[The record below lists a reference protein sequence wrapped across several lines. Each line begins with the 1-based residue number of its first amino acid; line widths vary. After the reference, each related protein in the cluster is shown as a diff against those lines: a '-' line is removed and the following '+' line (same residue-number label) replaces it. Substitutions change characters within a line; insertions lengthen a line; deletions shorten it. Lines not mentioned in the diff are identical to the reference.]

1 MKIEQ
6 VKLSQIK
13 TNAANPR
20 SITGDKFNRL
30 VDSILVFPKMLE
42 LRPIVHDGKMTA
54 LGGNQRRQAL
64 VAISKMTPEQ
74 IAARLASLDDYRR
87 KTEGERKQLIEWW
100 GKWLAKPFAYVID
113 ASTLSEDERKQFIIK
128 DNVSFG
134 TWDYDALANSWDN
147 QKLGDWGMDVWNTA
161 PQAYQPMQPAA
172 TNQPARQDN
181 PPAPSEDDGAG
192 QPIPGMNNLPPELQG
207 QDLNPDDLPKI
218 EGDDRTAT
226 ERIIIVYHP
235 EQKEALEGI
244 IGIGIDKVVYRLDEI
259 LNPTKKEEERAAG
272 DTNTEE

>member
-1 MKIEQ
+1 MKTEKA
-6 VKLSQIK
+6 KLSQIK

-20 SITGDKFNRL
+20 SITNDKFNRL

-42 LRPIVHDGKMTA
+42 LRPIVHDGKWVA

-74 IAARLASLDDYRR
+74 LAQRLSTLDDYLK
-87 KTEGERKQLIEWW
+87 KTEGERQQLIEWW
-100 GKWLAKPFAYVID
+100 GKWLESPFAYVIN
-113 ASTLSEDERKQFIIK
+113 ASTLTEEERKQFIIK

-134 TWDYDALANSWDN
+134 TWDYDVLANKWDN
-147 QKLGDWGMDVWNTA
+147 QKLGDWGMDVWNTNPMA
-161 PQAYQPMQPAA
+161 FQPMGA
-172 TNQPARQDN
+172 TNANNTDN
-181 PPAPSEDDGAG
+181 PPAASENDGAG
-192 QPIPGMNNLPPELQG
+192 AIPGIDNLPPELQG

-226 ERIIIVYHP
+226 ERIIIVYRP
-235 EQKEALEGI
+235 EQKEQLEGI

-259 LNPTKKEEERAAG
+259 LEPTKKEEERASEG
-272 DTNTEE
+272 

>member
-1 MKIEQ
+1 MKTEQ

-20 SITGDKFNRL
+20 SITNDKFNRL

-74 IAARLASLDDYRR
+74 LAQRLSTLDDFR
-87 KTEGERKQLIEWW
+87 KKTDGERDQLIEWW
-100 GKWLAKPFAYVID
+100 GKWLANPFAYVIN
-113 ASTLSEDERKQFIIK
+113 ASNLTEEERKQFIIK

-134 TWDYDALANSWDN
+134 TWDYDALANAWDN
-147 QKLGDWGMDVWNTA
+147 QKLGDWGMDVWNTNPMA
-161 PQAYQPMQPAA
+161 FQPMGA
-172 TNQPARQDN
+172 TNAPSHTDN
-181 PPAPSEDDGAG
+181 PPSPSEDDGVL
-192 QPIPGMNNLPPELQG
+192 NLPPELAG
-207 QDLNPDDLPKI
+207 QDLMPDDLPKI
-218 EGDDRTAT
+218 EGDDKTAT

-235 EQKEALEGI
+235 DQKETLESI

-259 LNPTKKEEERAAG
+259 LSPTKKEEEKAAEDG
-272 DTNTEE
+272 E

>member
-1 MKIEQ
+1 MKTEK
-6 VKLSQIK
+6 VKLSQVK

-42 LRPIVHDGKMTA
+42 LRPIVLDGKMTA

-64 VAISKMTPEQ
+64 VAISKLTPEQ
-74 IAARLASLDDYRR
+74 VATRLASLDDYR
-87 KTEGERKQLIEWW
+87 KKSEGERKQLIEWW
-100 GKWLAKPFAYVID
+100 GKWLADPYAYVIN
-113 ASTLSEDERKQFIIK
+113 ASTLTEDERKQFIIK

-134 TWDYDALANSWDN
+134 TWDYDVLANSWDN

-161 PQAYQPMQPAA
+161 PQAYQPLQPAA
-172 TNQPARQDN
+172 TNQPARQDT

-192 QPIPGMNNLPPELQG
+192 AGAVAEIPGIENLPPELAG
-207 QDLNPDDLPKI
+207 HDLSPYALPKI
-218 EGDDRTAT
+218 EGDDKTAT
-226 ERIIIVYHP
+226 ERIIIVYRP
-235 EQKEALEGI
+235 EQKETLEGI

-259 LNPTKKEEERAAG
+259 LNPTKKEEEKAAE
-272 DTNTEE
+272 D

>member
-1 MKIEQ
+1 MKTEQ

-13 TNAANPR
+13 TNVNNPR
-20 SITGDKFNRL
+20 SITNDKFNRL

-74 IAARLASLDDYRR
+74 LAQRLSSLDDYS
-87 KTEGERKQLIEWW
+87 KKSEGEREQLVEWW
-100 GKWLAKPFAYVID
+100 GKWLESPFAYVIN
-113 ASTLSEDERKQFIIK
+113 AANLTEDERRQFIIK

-134 TWDYDALANSWDN
+134 TWDYDALANKWDN
-147 QKLGDWGMDVWNTA
+147 QKLGDWGMDVWNA
-161 PQAYQPMQPAA
+161 NPMAFQPMGA
-172 TNQPARQDN
+172 TNAQPGHTDT
-181 PPAPSEDDGAG
+181 PPSPSEDDGIAG
-192 QPIPGMNNLPPELQG
+192 LDNLPPELQG

-226 ERIIIVYHP
+226 ERIIIVYRP
-235 EQKEALEGI
+235 EQKETLEGI

-259 LNPTKKEEERAAG
+259 LEPTKKEEERAAEG
-272 DTNTEE
+272 

>member
-1 MKIEQ
+1 MKTEQ

-13 TNAANPR
+13 TNTDNPR
-20 SITGDKFNRL
+20 SITNDKFNRL

-74 IAARLASLDDYRR
+74 LAKRLAGLDDYRK
-87 KTEGERKQLIEWW
+87 KTEGERKALAEWW
-100 GKWLAKPFAYVID
+100 GKWLEKPFAYVIN
-113 ASTLSEDERKQFIIK
+113 ASELTEEERRLFVIK

-134 TWDYDALANSWDN
+134 TWDYDMLANKWDS
-147 QKLGDWGMDVWNTA
+147 QKLGDWGMDVWNTNPTA
-161 PQAYQPMQPAA
+161 FQPMGA
-172 TNQPARQDN
+172 TNAQPRTDT
-181 PPAPSEDDGAG
+181 PPSPSEDDGIG
-192 QPIPGMNNLPPELQG
+192 NLPPELAG
-207 QDLNPDDLPKI
+207 QDLTPDDLPKI
-218 EGDDRTAT
+218 EGDDKTAT
-226 ERIIIVYHP
+226 ERIIIVYKP
-235 EQKEALEGI
+235 DQKETLEGI

>member
-1 MKIEQ
+1 MKTEQ
-6 VKLSQIK
+6 VKITQIR

-42 LRPIVHDGKMTA
+42 LRPIVVDSTMTA
-54 LGGNQRRQAL
+54 LGGNQRRAAL
-64 VAISKMTPEQ
+64 LAISKMTPEQ
-74 IAARLASLDDYRR
+74 LAQRLAALDDFRK
-87 KTEGERKQLIEWW
+87 KTEGERQKLLEWW
-100 GKWLAKPFAYVID
+100 GTWLSKPFAHVVN
-113 ASTLSEDERKQFIIK
+113 ASNLTEEEREQFIIK

-134 TWDYDALANSWDN
+134 TWDYDALANNWDN
-147 QKLGDWGMDVWNTA
+147 KKLGDWGMDVWNTA
-161 PQAYQPMQPAA
+161 PMAFQPMGA
-172 TNQPARQDN
+172 TNAQPQET
-181 PPAPSEDDGAG
+181 PPSPSEDDGVG
-192 QPIPGMNNLPPELQG
+192 MPIPGMDNLPPELQG

-235 EQKEALEGI
+235 EQKETLEGI

-259 LNPTKKEEERAAG
+259 LEPTKKEEERAA
-272 DTNTEE
+272 EE

>member
-1 MKIEQ
+1 MTIEQ
-6 VKLSQIK
+6 VKLSQVK
-13 TNAANPR
+13 VNANNPR
-20 SITGDKFNRL
+20 TITKEKFNRL
-30 VDSILVFPKMLE
+30 VDNILTLPKMLE

-74 IAARLASLDDYRR
+74 IATRLASLDDYRR

-147 QKLGDWGMDVWNTA
+147 QKLGDWGMDVWKTA

-181 PPAPSEDDGAG
+181 PPAPSEDDDKV
-192 QPIPGMNNLPPELQG
+192 ELERSTEDADEQERIVVVF
-207 QDLNPDDLPKI
+207 PK
-218 EGDDRTAT
+218 T
-226 ERIIIVYHP
+226 ERKMFEETFGVNLDSP
-235 EQKEALEGI
+235 KRGI
-244 IGIGIDKVVYRLDEI
+244 TRSSLLI
-259 LNPTKKEEERAAG
+259 PCKKESNGVQVFKFNDLIRFKL
-272 DTNTEE
+272 TT

>member
-1 MKIEQ
+1 MKTEK
-6 VKLSQIK
+6 VKLTQVK

-64 VAISKMTPEQ
+64 VAISKLTPEQ
-74 IAARLASLDDYRR
+74 VATRLASLDDYR
-87 KTEGERKQLIEWW
+87 KKSEGERKQLIEWW
-100 GKWLAKPFAYVID
+100 GKWLADPYAYVIN
-113 ASTLSEDERKQFIIK
+113 ASTLTEDERKQFIIK

-134 TWDYDALANSWDN
+134 TWDYDVLANSWDN

-161 PQAYQPMQPAA
+161 PQAYQPLQPAA
-172 TNQPARQDN
+172 TNQPARQDT

-192 QPIPGMNNLPPELQG
+192 TVAGAEIPGIENLPPELAG
-207 QDLNPDDLPKI
+207 HDLSPDALPKI
-218 EGDDRTAT
+218 EGDDKTAT
-226 ERIIIVYHP
+226 ERIIIVYRP
-235 EQKEALEGI
+235 EQKETLEGI

-259 LNPTKKEEERAAG
+259 LNPTKKEEEKAAE
-272 DTNTEE
+272 D

>member
-13 TNAANPR
+13 TNADNPR
-20 SITGDKFNRL
+20 SITTEKFNRL

-42 LRPIVHDGKMTA
+42 IRAIVHDGKMTA

-64 VAISKMTPEQ
+64 LAISKMTPEQ
-74 IAARLASLDDYRR
+74 VAQRLASLDDYRK
-87 KTEGERKQLIEWW
+87 KTEGERQQLIEWW
-100 GKWLAKPFAYVID
+100 GKWLEKPFAYVIN
-113 ASTLSEDERKQFIIK
+113 ASTLSEEERKQFIIK

-134 TWDYDALANSWDN
+134 TWDYDVLANKWDN
-147 QKLGDWGMDVWNTA
+147 QKLGDWGMDVWQTSPMA
-161 PQAYQPMQPAA
+161 FQPMGGA
-172 TNQPARQDN
+172 TNAQPTRQDT
-181 PPAPSEDDGAG
+181 PPSPSEDDGAG
-192 QPIPGMNNLPPELQG
+192 SPIPGIDNLPPELQG
-207 QDLNPDDLPKI
+207 QDLNPDNLPKI

-235 EQKEALEGI
+235 DQKQVLEGI

-259 LNPTKKEEERAAG
+259 LEPTKKEEEKAA
-272 DTNTEE
+272 EE